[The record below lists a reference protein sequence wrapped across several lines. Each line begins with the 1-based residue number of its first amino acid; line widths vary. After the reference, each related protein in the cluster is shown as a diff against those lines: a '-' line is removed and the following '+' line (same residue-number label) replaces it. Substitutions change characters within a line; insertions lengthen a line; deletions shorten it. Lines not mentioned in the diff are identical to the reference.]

1 MDTRKMDNDE
11 LFDELYR
18 LIDCED
24 VFRQRSFQKEALQLV
39 KAIHSRFT
47 VTDDGVS
54 GQPME

>member
-39 KAIHSRFT
+39 KAIHSRFNK
-47 VTDDGVS
+47 TD
-54 GQPME
+54 